1 MRLCLTAGT
10 IMHATEKPIT
20 YWFKAMWWFT
30 TRKSGVSAVYLQELF
45 GLGSYHTAWTW
56 LQKLRR
62 CTIRKDREK
71 LSFSKLPSARETPCL
86 CFNAVRIW
94 TQPYRAPHAGT
105 SWAALIEARTTG
117 GLEKILYNA
126 GQTLR
131 GVLDEVKKPAAH
143 LRVQVC
149 RMDIYCKVHRSAVPV
164 QIRSS

>member
-30 TRKSGVSAVYLQELF
+30 TRKSGVSAVNLQELL

-71 LSFSKLPSARETPCL
+71 LSFSKLPEGAFIVVGSEALLYWQGKMKRWRFEGYEPLDFQPSSSELVKVLTP
-86 CFNAVRIW
+86 FSIV
-94 TQPYRAPHAGT
+94 
-105 SWAALIEARTTG
+105 
-117 GLEKILYNA
+117 KV
-126 GQTLR
+126 LR
-131 GVLDEVKKPAAH
+131 YGFRPQAH
-143 LRVQVC
+143 ES
-149 RMDIYCKVHRSAVPV
+149 I
-164 QIRSS
+164 IR